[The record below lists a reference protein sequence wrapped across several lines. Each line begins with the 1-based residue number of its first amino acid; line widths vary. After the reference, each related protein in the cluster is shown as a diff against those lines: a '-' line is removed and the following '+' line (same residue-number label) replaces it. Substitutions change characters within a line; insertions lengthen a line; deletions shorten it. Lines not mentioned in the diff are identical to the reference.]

1 MELIKVKAKFD
12 MTVTSIIKESLD
24 FSNLT
29 NEESIDILLDKFI
42 DKKDNIEKIH
52 ELIEES
58 VFSNWNIEE
67 FSFIENETEV
77 AMIDEKQLEAKT
89 NLIVFVEEMFSEKT
103 KHEVI
108 EELTDEVSFWSNNN
122 MVTVD
127 TFNFVKYE

>member
-29 NEESIDILLDKFI
+29 NGESIDILLDNYI

-89 NLIVFVEEMFSEKT
+89 NLIVFVEEMFLEKT

>member
-77 AMIDEKQLEAKT
+77 AMIDEKQLETKT

>member
-12 MTVTSIIKESLD
+12 MTVTCIIKESLD
-24 FSNLT
+24 FTNLT
-29 NEESIDILLDKFI
+29 NGETIDILLDNYI
-42 DKKDNIEKIH
+42 DEKDNIEKIH

-58 VFSNWNIEE
+58 VFSNWSIEG
-67 FSFIENETEV
+67 FSFIKDETEV
-77 AMIDEKQLEAKT
+77 TMLNEKQLEAKT

-122 MVTVD
+122 MVTID
-127 TFNFVKYE
+127 TFSFIKYE